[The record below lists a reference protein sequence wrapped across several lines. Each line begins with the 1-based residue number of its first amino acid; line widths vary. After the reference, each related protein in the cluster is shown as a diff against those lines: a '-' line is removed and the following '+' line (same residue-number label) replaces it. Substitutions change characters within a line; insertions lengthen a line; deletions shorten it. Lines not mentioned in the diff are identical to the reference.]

1 MKSISL
7 ANLSLIRRHDAQYWF
22 RLFPCFVVLEDIHN
36 NPIYVTNTQDSHCSL
51 LQYEDINEIQCSD
64 TIFGVKVIGKFPE
77 QTVEKELRNEWVVLN
92 HYRVVLKSLVW
103 IGEHIELLFNSN
115 CNFEQFS
122 QYNIPIFE
130 FNDGFYMLPQHAV
143 FFKVEPR
150 KQQQQQ
156 KHEMLVKKSFSF
168 NGMLK
173 INKIMQYISQVKQE
187 TTKFAEYISENYE
200 ITGEEQKYFQEC
212 IEKYRERI
220 RRLKDTLETL
230 SGELNAISNNDY
242 DETSSLTSLSMSMLA
257 NDDYGSEY
265 SIFAQDKTKLRSLQ
279 AKKLSQFFNIISH
292 LKLSEFINLDEAKET
307 ENPFFIELKPVFFEK
322 VIASC
327 NSENNSTNSSNVST
341 ESINSQLGYYL
352 LIIKVLSQN
361 ILMVPLPYKLLFM
374 GSASMVEDELP
385 LYTQT
390 KQNQEHNTKLQ
401 QAILKFN
408 MNINQLKQYMEHHR

>member
-1 MKSISL
+1 
-7 ANLSLIRRHDAQYWF
+7 
-22 RLFPCFVVLEDIHN
+22 
-36 NPIYVTNTQDSHCSL
+36 
-51 LQYEDINEIQCSD
+51 
-64 TIFGVKVIGKFPE
+64 
-77 QTVEKELRNEWVVLN
+77 
-92 HYRVVLKSLVW
+92 
-103 IGEHIELLFNSN
+103 
-115 CNFEQFS
+115 
-122 QYNIPIFE
+122 
-130 FNDGFYMLPQHAV
+130 
-143 FFKVEPR
+143 
-150 KQQQQQ
+150 
-156 KHEMLVKKSFSF
+156 
-168 NGMLK
+168 
-173 INKIMQYISQVKQE
+173 
-187 TTKFAEYISENYE
+187 
-200 ITGEEQKYFQEC
+200 
-212 IEKYRERI
+212 
-220 RRLKDTLETL
+220 
-230 SGELNAISNNDY
+230 
-242 DETSSLTSLSMSMLA
+242 MSMLA

-322 VIASC
+322 VITSC
-327 NSENNSTNSSNVST
+327 NSENSSTNSSNVST